1 MGLGNEIDAKMDQ
14 AKGKVEQEAG
24 KATDDRDLQLKGA
37 KDQFKGAAKGA
48 VEDVKE
54 AVHR

>member
-1 MGLGNEIDAKMDQ
+1 MGLDNRIDAKIDK

-37 KDQFKGAAKGA
+37 KDQFKGAAKDA
-48 VEDVKE
+48 VEDVRG
-54 AVHR
+54 AVRR